1 MNKERL
7 LKIIEDM
14 KECKSDIDECIDVLE
29 KYKDNKI
36 MIKLA
41 KSSLRQL
48 FVSFHTILEDLCSIV
63 LKELK
68 KFKVGITLSD
78 SIKLLKD
85 NNIIDKDTYIF
96 LEKSRLIR
104 NRISYRYKEPSHQE
118 LFEHIIKYR
127 DKIDIIIDIAKTYL

>member
-1 MNKERL
+1 MFN
-7 LKIIEDM
+7 
-14 KECKSDIDECIDVLE
+14 
-29 KYKDNKI
+29 
-36 MIKLA
+36 
-41 KSSLRQL
+41 
-48 FVSFHTILEDLCSIV
+48 SFKGT
-63 LKELK
+63 K